1 MPNKIN
7 MQYSKQFIKLVNNR
21 LLQHILFWSFF
32 IFLETLHIYDKTSE
46 VSMLAALLSVL
57 SKFSSAIILIYLN
70 LLIFIPYLL
79 EKNKTLFYIITIV
92 AVYFIIVYSVYG
104 FHLLFSLERYTFI
117 EDHIERPRLLAML
130 FGLTFLLTILS
141 SLIHFAKR
149 WVTLKDVELD
159 FKEEQRQRLEA
170 ELKTLKAQINPH
182 FLFNSLNN
190 IYSLSLDKSDL
201 APEMILKL
209 SDLMSYIIY
218 DAREEFVPLKKEL
231 EFVKN
236 HSDLERIR
244 VNGRVNVNFESDDNL
259 LQYNIAPLLFTPF
272 IENAFKYVS
281 ARENQKAFIN
291 IKFSGNQD
299 ELHFFI
305 ENSADEELT
314 TFEHNNH
321 GIGIENVKKR
331 LKLIYPDKHKLSI
344 EHSSSKFSIS
354 LKIKIEN

>member
-1 MPNKIN
+1 
-7 MQYSKQFIKLVNNR
+7 MQYSKHFIRLINNR
-21 LLQHILFWSFF
+21 ILQHLLFWGFF
-32 IFLETLHIYDKTSE
+32 LFLETLHIYDKTSE
-46 VSMLAALLSVL
+46 VSMLSVLLSVI

-92 AVYFIIVYSVYG
+92 SSYFIVVYSVYG
-104 FHLLFSLERYTFI
+104 FHLLFSLERFTFI
-117 EDHIERPRLLAML
+117 EDHIERPKLLAML
-130 FGLTFLLTILS
+130 FGLTFLLTTLS
-141 SLIHFAKR
+141 SLVHFAKR
-149 WVTLKDVELD
+149 WIKLKDVELD

-231 EFVKN
+231 GFIEN
-236 HSDLERIR
+236 HIDLERIR
-244 VNGRVNVNFESDDNL
+244 INNRVNVKFENDESL
-259 LQYNIAPLLFTPF
+259 LRYNIAPLLFTPF

-281 ARENQKAFIN
+281 TPENQKAFIN
-291 IKFSGNQD
+291 IKLSENQY

-305 ENSADEELT
+305 ENSAEEELA

-331 LKLIYPDKHKLSI
+331 LELIYPNKHKLDI
-344 EHSSSKFSIS
+344 EHSSTKFSIN
-354 LKIKIEN
+354 LKIKI

>member
-1 MPNKIN
+1 
-7 MQYSKQFIKLVNNR
+7 MQNSKHFIRLINNR
-21 LLQHILFWSFF
+21 LLQHILFWAFF
-32 IFLETLHIYDKTSE
+32 VTLETLHIYDNTTE
-46 VSMLAALLSVL
+46 LNLFSVL
-57 SKFSSAIILIYLN
+57 LLVMSKFSAAVVLIYLN

-79 EKNKTLFYIITIV
+79 EKNKTLFYIVAIV
-92 AVYFIIVYSVYG
+92 SSYFIVVYSVYG
-104 FHLLFSLERYTFI
+104 LHLLFSVESFIFI
-117 EDHIERPRLLAML
+117 ENHIERPRLLAVL
-130 FGLTFLLTILS
+130 FGMTFLLTILS

-149 WVTLKDVELD
+149 WVKLKDVELD

-231 EFVKN
+231 EFIEN
-236 HSDLERIR
+236 HIDLERIR
-244 VNGRVNVNFESDDNL
+244 VNNRVDTSFESDENL
-259 LQYNIAPLLFTPF
+259 WQYNIAPLLFTPF

-281 ARENQKAFIN
+281 AQGNQKAFIN
-291 IKFSGNQD
+291 IKLSENNN

-305 ENSADEELT
+305 ENSAEEELT

-321 GIGIENVKKR
+321 GIGIENVKKS
-331 LKLIYPDKHKLSI
+331 LKLIYPDKHKLEI
-344 EHSSSKFSIS
+344 EHSSTKFSIS
-354 LKIKIEN
+354 LKIGIGN

>member
-1 MPNKIN
+1 
-7 MQYSKQFIKLVNNR
+7 MQYSKHFISFINNR
-21 LLQHILFWSFF
+21 LLQHILFWGFF
-32 IFLETLHIYDKTSE
+32 IFLETLHIYDNTTE
-46 VSMLAALLSVL
+46 LNLFSVL
-57 SKFSSAIILIYLN
+57 LLVISKFSAAVVLIYLN

-79 EKNKTLFYIITIV
+79 EKNKTLFYIITI
-92 AVYFIIVYSVYG
+92 ASSYFIVVYSVYG
-104 FHLLFSLERYTFI
+104 LHLLFSLERFTFI
-117 EDHIERPRLLAML
+117 EDHIERPRLLAVL

-149 WVTLKDVELD
+149 WVKLKDVELD

-231 EFVKN
+231 EFIEN
-236 HSDLERIR
+236 HIDLERIR
-244 VNGRVNVNFESDDNL
+244 VSNRVDTNYESDESL
-259 LQYNIAPLLFTPF
+259 WKYNIAPLLLTPF

-281 ARENQKAFIN
+281 ARKDEKAFIN
-291 IKFSGNQD
+291 IKLSENQD

-305 ENSADEELT
+305 ENSAEEELA

-331 LKLIYPDKHKLSI
+331 LKLIYPDKHKLDI
-344 EHSSSKFSIS
+344 EHNDKKFTIN
-354 LKIKIEN
+354 LKIKI

>member
-1 MPNKIN
+1 
-7 MQYSKQFIKLVNNR
+7 MQNSKHFISFINNR
-21 LLQHILFWSFF
+21 LLQHILFWGFF
-32 IFLETLHIYDKTSE
+32 ILLETLHIYDKTSD
-46 VSMLAALLSVL
+46 VNLLSALLSVI
-57 SKFSSAIILIYLN
+57 SKFSSAVILIYLN

-79 EKNKTLFYIITIV
+79 EKNKHLFYIITIV
-92 AVYFIIVYSVYG
+92 ASYFIIVYSVYG
-104 FHLLFSLERYTFI
+104 FHILFSLERFTFI
-117 EDHIERPRLLAML
+117 DDHIERPRLLAML

-149 WVTLKDVELD
+149 WVKLKDVELD

-218 DAREEFVPLKKEL
+218 DAREEYVPLKKEL
-231 EFVKN
+231 DFIGN
-236 HSDLERIR
+236 HIDLEKVR
-244 VNGRVNVNFESDDNL
+244 VSNRVNVSFESDDNL
-259 LQYNIAPLLFTPF
+259 FQYNIAPLLFTPF

-281 ARENQKAFIN
+281 TPENQKAFIN
-291 IKFSGNQD
+291 IRFSENQD
-299 ELHFFI
+299 ELQFFI
-305 ENSADEELT
+305 ENSAEEELA

-331 LKLIYPDKHKLSI
+331 LELIYPNKHELII
-344 EHSSSKFSIS
+344 EHSGTKFSIN
-354 LKIKIEN
+354 LKIEM

>member
-1 MPNKIN
+1 
-7 MQYSKQFIKLVNNR
+7 MQNSKYFIRLTNNR

-32 IFLETLHIYDKTSE
+32 IFLDLLHFYDRDTQTSIFHILPTII
-46 VSMLAALLSVL
+46 SR
-57 SKFSSAIILIYLN
+57 FSAAIILIYLN
-70 LLIFIPYLL
+70 LLIFIPKLL
-79 EKNKTLFYIITIV
+79 EKNRTLLYIITIIIS
-92 AVYFIIVYSVYG
+92 YFVVISLAYG
-104 FHLLFSLERYTFI
+104 FHKLFSI
-117 EDHIERPRLLAML
+117 ESFAFVKNKLDRPKLLASL
-130 FGLTFLLTILS
+130 FGLTFMLTILS

-231 EFVKN
+231 EFIGN
-236 HSDLERIR
+236 HIDLERIR
-244 VNGRVNVNFESDDNL
+244 MNNRVNVSFENDENL
-259 LQYNIAPLLFTPF
+259 FDYTIAPLLFTPF

-281 ARENQKAFIN
+281 TPEKQKGFIN
-291 IKFSGNQD
+291 IKFSKVENV
-299 ELHFFI
+299 LHFTI
-305 ENSADEELT
+305 ENSAEEELA

-331 LKLIYPDKHKLSI
+331 LKHIYSNKHEFSI
-344 EHSSSKFSIS
+344 EHSGMKFRIDMR
-354 LKIKIEN
+354 IDI